1 MGWIQVIYFF
11 QVIECRVCNNVFG
24 IQGDKIPRLLMCG
37 HTLCHLCLTRLPQS
51 QELMPSSFVHQ
62 HDLTTEEPLVSIR
75 TITNRYVLCL

>member
-1 MGWIQVIYFF
+1 
-11 QVIECRVCNNVFG
+11 
-24 IQGDKIPRLLMCG
+24 MCG

-75 TITNRYVLCL
+75 TITNRYVLCLKKV